1 MNERPISLV
10 STLARSKPTS
20 REQRQFQRLVAQ
32 IELKRDQLQGWQAYS
47 LRYNQRICTEL
58 EPLRSKLRTEQQKMV
73 ALIDELLT
81 RPNEGRP
88 LGRMQRAKLRA
99 LLLNLLEGLLEDTR
113 DEKLEALHDRYS
125 HVSRE
130 QVRQWDLQRT
140 RSFISEVMGLQ
151 VEENHGATNSE
162 ELLQHA
168 YRKLQEG
175 AGPEQREAH
184 GRHSPAGAGRS
195 RVNSAKAEAEQARR
209 EAAAKAV
216 SQSLREVFRKLVS
229 DLHPDREPDAQA
241 RQRKTELMQRVN
253 QAYEAND
260 LLTLLGLQLE
270 IEQIDA
276 ADLASVSQE
285 RLTHYNQIL
294 REQLAELDL
303 ELERCIVPFR
313 RGLDRPG
320 GRSLTIAD
328 VERDLTAA
336 CAQLATMIRALRAD
350 LAVFRNPEQLRRSLK
365 HFELEAEPNEF
376 EDLAAFVDLFQ
387 APPRGRPGQRRRR
400 GT

>member
-1 MNERPISLV
+1 
-10 STLARSKPTS
+10 
-20 REQRQFQRLVAQ
+20 
-32 IELKRDQLQGWQAYS
+32 
-47 LRYNQRICTEL
+47 
-58 EPLRSKLRTEQQKMV
+58 MV

-88 LGRMQRAKLRA
+88 LGRVQRAKLRA

-125 HVSRE
+125 NVSRE
-130 QVRQWDLQRT
+130 QVRESNLQRT

-162 ELLQHA
+162 ELLQYA

-184 GRHSPAGAGRS
+184 GRRSPAGAGRS
-195 RVNSAKAEAEQARR
+195 KVNSAKAEAEQARR
-209 EAAAKAV
+209 EAAAKAI
-216 SQSLREVFRKLVS
+216 SRSLREVFRKLVS
-229 DLHPDREPDAQA
+229 ALHPDREPDTQA
-241 RQRKTELMQRVN
+241 RQRKTEIMQRVN

-270 IEQIDA
+270 IEQVDA

-303 ELERCIVPFR
+303 ELERCIAPFR
-313 RGLDRPG
+313 QRPG
-320 GRSLTIAD
+320 RPRGRSLTIAD

-336 CAQLATMIRALRAD
+336 CAQLATVIRALRAD
-350 LAVFRNPEQLRRSLK
+350 LAVFRDPERLRRSLK
-365 HFELEAEPNEF
+365 HFELEAEPDEF
-376 EDLAAFVDLFQ
+376 EDLAAFVDAFQ
-387 APPRGRPGQRRRR
+387 APPPGSPGRRRR
-400 GT
+400 RST